1 MLFQKTL
8 KNYSRARGKFP
19 GNSIIQ
25 TGKNSLDNNPSVT
38 YPVFLYLIIESIK
51 FTKRPIP
58 DQKWKGILE
67 LGLPPIPEIWNF
79 YTDHRDGQYQLLIK
93 RLEATMLNLSGLSTS
108 KPEIQNVKVLIL
120 GAGPAGLSAALY
132 AARADLQPLVLTG
145 LQLGGQ
151 VSLTNTIENY
161 PGFPEGVGGAEL
173 GELFQKQAERFG
185 ARVEFNSA
193 LSVNLS
199 TRPFKVTTDNGEYT
213 ADTLII
219 STGAS
224 PNLLNIPGETGLTG
238 RGVSYCATCDG
249 WFFKDKKV
257 VVVGGGDSALEEGL
271 FLTRFASSVTI
282 IHRRESLRGGVILQK
297 RALDN
302 SKIKFVW
309 NTIVTEVVG
318 EERVESLKI
327 KNLQTGEVGSYPTN
341 GLFIFI
347 GHTPNTQI
355 FTGQLEMENGY
366 IKVDD
371 RMHTSVPGVYAAGE
385 SADSHF
391 KQVITSA
398 GMGAAAAIEATR
410 FLEQEAG

>member
-1 MLFQKTL
+1 MVTQNGLFTSK
-8 KNYSRARGKFP
+8 
-19 GNSIIQ
+19 
-25 TGKNSLDNNPSVT
+25 
-38 YPVFLYLIIESIK
+38 IESQHI
-51 FTKRPIP
+51 
-58 DQKWKGILE
+58 
-67 LGLPPIPEIWNF
+67 
-79 YTDHRDGQYQLLIK
+79 
-93 RLEATMLNLSGLSTS
+93 
-108 KPEIQNVKVLIL
+108 KVLIL

-132 AARADLQPLVLTG
+132 AARADLEPLVLTG

-161 PGFPEGVGGAEL
+161 PGFPEGVGGTQL

-185 ARVEFNSA
+185 ARVEFDSA
-193 LSVNLS
+193 QRVDLSA
-199 TRPFKVTTDNGEYT
+199 RPFKIVTDNGEYS
-213 ADTLII
+213 AETLII

-224 PNLLNIPGETGLTG
+224 PNLLNIPGEVDLTG

-249 WFFKDKKV
+249 WFFKDRKV
-257 VVVGGGDSALEEGL
+257 VVVGGGDSAIEEGL

-282 IHRRESLRGGVILQK
+282 IHRRDSLRAGVVLQK

-302 SKIKFVW
+302 PKIKFIW
-309 NTIVTEVVG
+309 NTVVTEITG
-318 EERVESLKI
+318 TEKVEALKI
-327 KNLQTGEVGSYPTN
+327 RNLKTGEADTFPTN

-347 GHTPNTQI
+347 GHTPNTQLFI
-355 FTGQLEMENGY
+355 DQLEMENGY

-385 SADSHF
+385 SADPHF

-410 FLEQEAG
+410 FLEHEAR

>member
-1 MLFQKTL
+1 M
-8 KNYSRARGKFP
+8 S
-19 GNSIIQ
+19 
-25 TGKNSLDNNPSVT
+25 
-38 YPVFLYLIIESIK
+38 
-51 FTKRPIP
+51 
-58 DQKWKGILE
+58 
-67 LGLPPIPEIWNF
+67 
-79 YTDHRDGQYQLLIK
+79 
-93 RLEATMLNLSGLSTS
+93 NLSSLSTS
-108 KPEIQNVKVLIL
+108 KEKTRHVKVLIL

-132 AARADLQPLVLTG
+132 AARADLQPLVLAG
-145 LQLGGQ
+145 LQPGGQ

-185 ARVEFNSA
+185 ARFELDSA
-193 LSVNLS
+193 QSVDLSA
-199 TRPFKVTTDNGEYT
+199 RPFKVTAENGEYI

-224 PNLLNIPGETGLTG
+224 PNLLNVPGEVGLTG

-271 FLTRFASSVTI
+271 FLTRFATSVTI
-282 IHRRESLRGGVILQK
+282 LHRRDSLRAGAILQK
-297 RALDN
+297 RAVDHPG
-302 SKIKFVW
+302 IKFIW
-309 NTIVTEVVG
+309 NTVVTEVAG
-318 EERVESLKI
+318 MDKVESLKI
-327 KNLQTGEVGSYPTN
+327 KNLQTGEESVFPTD

-347 GHTPNTQI
+347 GHTPNTQM
-355 FTGQLEMENGY
+355 FAGQLDMENGY

-371 RMHTSVPGVYAAGE
+371 RMRTNVPGVYAAGE

-391 KQVITSA
+391 KQVVTSA

>member
-1 MLFQKTL
+1 M
-8 KNYSRARGKFP
+8 
-19 GNSIIQ
+19 
-25 TGKNSLDNNPSVT
+25 V
-38 YPVFLYLIIESIK
+38 
-51 FTKRPIP
+51 
-58 DQKWKGILE
+58 
-67 LGLPPIPEIWNF
+67 
-79 YTDHRDGQYQLLIK
+79 
-93 RLEATMLNLSGLSTS
+93 NLSGLSTS
-108 KPEIQNVKVLIL
+108 KAESLHVKVLIL

-161 PGFPEGVGGAEL
+161 PGFPEGVGGTEL
-173 GELFQKQAERFG
+173 GELFQRQAERFG
-185 ARVEFNSA
+185 ARVEFDSA
-193 LSVNLS
+193 QSVDLSS
-199 TRPFKVTTDNGEYT
+199 RPFKIVADNGEYI

-219 STGAS
+219 STGANS
-224 PNLLNIPGETGLTG
+224 NLLNIPGEVGLTG

-271 FLTRFASSVTI
+271 FLTRFASSIAI
-282 IHRRESLRGGVILQK
+282 IHRREGLRAGAILQK
-297 RALDN
+297 RAMEN
-302 SKIKFVW
+302 PKIKFIW
-309 NTIVTEVVG
+309 NTVVTEVVG
-318 EERVESLKI
+318 VDRVESLKI
-327 KNLQTGEVGSYPTN
+327 MNLLTGEAGSLLTD

-347 GHTPNTQI
+347 GHTPNTQM
-355 FTGQLEMENGY
+355 FAGQLEMENGY

-371 RMHTSVPGVYAAGE
+371 RMHTSVQGVYAAGE

-398 GMGAAAAIEATR
+398 GMGSAAAIEATR